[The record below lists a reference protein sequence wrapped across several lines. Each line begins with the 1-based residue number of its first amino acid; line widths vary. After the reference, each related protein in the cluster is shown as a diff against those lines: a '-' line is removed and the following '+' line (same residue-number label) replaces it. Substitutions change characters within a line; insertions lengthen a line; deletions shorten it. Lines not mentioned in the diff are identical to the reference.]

1 MDSAKASAHSTSV
14 LTKLSKGIVNFVKQ
28 PRLLF
33 WLFIVLNLVP
43 NFCLLFTEP
52 LSGLGKTILIL
63 LPLGVYMVVF
73 SLFKRAGLMQLIL
86 IPVLIL
92 HAFQLVLF
100 YLFGESVIAVD
111 MFLNLPTTNASEAG
125 ELLGNI
131 WPSIIIVCVL
141 YIPVIVLA
149 SIAVHHKVRRTA
161 VFRKHMITWGIIFF
175 IIGSGLVAFE
185 KHRDNTY
192 EVKTDI
198 YPANVMYNLYYA
210 GVKWNRSMNYPVTS
224 KDFVYH
230 ATRDSVHQRREIYVL
245 VIGEAG
251 RAENW
256 ELWGYQRET
265 NPLLK
270 NEDNL
275 ILYKDA
281 LTQSNTTHKSVP
293 LILSAADACHYEY
306 LYTHKSIV
314 TAFKEAGFKT
324 IFLSNQTPNRSFTDY
339 FAAEADIHVNVRPQA
354 DGGLIT
360 VNKFD
365 GEMLPLIQQYVDS
378 LSENLFIVFHTYG
391 SHFNYKER
399 YPEEFAKFQPANAT
413 EVEYKN
419 KDQLI
424 NAYDNSVLYTDYFLH
439 SLIGILKNSEADA
452 TMIYS
457 PDHGEDLLDDN
468 RKRFLHASPIPTYY
482 QIHIPFLMWFS
493 ENYIDARPEKYEV
506 ARYNSSA
513 PISSNAS
520 IFHTLLNLHGF
531 LACVSVLLAAY
542 FISSSD
548 WLMSEYLR
556 IESRFLVN
564 LNEKHMRKH
573 RESAPDDS
581 RTWFDEDLQLVYYDL
596 QNDSSIIGKTL
607 RSLGFRESYGCN
619 VLQLLGSNRT
629 VDMPGGEQIVE
640 KGDKLLLIGTAS
652 QLQVFDAAVRQR
664 SLGLERCDLP
674 QSLREFML
682 DNHQNKP
689 EQQFLSLAITIDKH
703 SPILGTSLKAADLR
717 NKWSCLVVGL
727 ERGAFTITNPHVSL
741 VFEENDLLWVLG
753 KQKMMNI
760 LIREEIL

>member
-1 MDSAKASAHSTSV
+1 M
-14 LTKLSKGIVNFVKQ
+14 I
-28 PRLLF
+28 
-33 WLFIVLNLVP
+33 
-43 NFCLLFTEP
+43 
-52 LSGLGKTILIL
+52 
-63 LPLGVYMVVF
+63 VF
-73 SLFKRAGLMQLIL
+73 SLFKRAGIMQLIL

-131 WPSIIIVCVL
+131 VCVL
-141 YIPVIVLA
+141 YIPVIALA

-161 VFRKHMITWGIIFF
+161 VFRKHMITWGIILF

-185 KHRDNTY
+185 KHRDNSY

-210 GVKWNRSMNYPVTS
+210 CVKWNRSMNYPITS
-224 KDFVYH
+224 KDFTYE
-230 ATRDSVHQRREIYVL
+230 ASRDSVHQRREIYVL

-256 ELWGYQRET
+256 NLWGYHRET

-270 NEDNL
+270 TEDNL
-275 ILYKDA
+275 VLYKDA

-339 FAAEADIHVNVRPQA
+339 FAEEADIHINVRPQA

-365 GEMLPLIQQYVDS
+365 GEMLPLLQQYVDS
-378 LSENLFIVFHTYG
+378 LQENLFIVFHSYG

-424 NAYDNSVLYTDYFLH
+424 NAYDNSILYTDYFLH
-439 SLIGILKNSEADA
+439 SLIGILKNSGADA

-493 ENYIDARPEKYEV
+493 DNYIEARPEKYEV
-506 ARYNSSA
+506 ARYNSNA

-520 IFHTLLNLHGF
+520 IFHTLLEMAEINTP
-531 LACVSVLLAAY
+531 Y
-542 FISSSD
+542 FDASYS
-548 WLMSEYLR
+548 
-556 IESRFLVN
+556 LVN
-564 LNEKHMRKH
+564 PGFTRRPRMYLGDHDQPVN
-573 RESAPDDS
+573 
-581 RTWFDEDLQLVYYDL
+581 YY
-596 QNDSSIIGKTL
+596 
-607 RSLGFRESYGCN
+607 E
-619 VLQLLGSNRT
+619 
-629 VDMPGGEQIVE
+629 
-640 KGDKLLLIGTAS
+640 
-652 QLQVFDAAVRQR
+652 
-664 SLGLERCDLP
+664 
-674 QSLREFML
+674 
-682 DNHQNKP
+682 
-689 EQQFLSLAITIDKH
+689 
-703 SPILGTSLKAADLR
+703 
-717 NKWSCLVVGL
+717 VGL
-727 ERGAFTITNPHVSL
+727 KKQDKEMILKRGMDHSI
-741 VFEENDLLWVLG
+741 
-753 KQKMMNI
+753 
-760 LIREEIL
+760 

>member
-1 MDSAKASAHSTSV
+1 MDSVKASAHSTSV
-14 LTKLSKGIVNFVKQ
+14 LTKLSRGVVNFVKK
-28 PRLLF
+28 PKLLF
-33 WLFIVLNLVP
+33 WLFIALNLVP

-52 LSGLGKTILIL
+52 LSGLGKLIL
-63 LPLGVYMVVF
+63 VLVPLSIYMIVF
-73 SLFKRAGLMQLIL
+73 SLFKRAGIMQLIL

-141 YIPVIVLA
+141 YIPVIALA

-161 VFRKHMITWGIIFF
+161 VFRKHMITWGIILF

-185 KHRDNTY
+185 KHRDNSY

-210 GVKWNRSMNYPVTS
+210 CVKWNRSMNYPITS
-224 KDFVYH
+224 KDFTYE
-230 ATRDSVHQRREIYVL
+230 ASRDSVHQRREIYVL

-256 ELWGYQRET
+256 NLWGYHRET

-270 NEDNL
+270 TEDNL
-275 ILYKDA
+275 VLYKDA

-339 FAAEADIHVNVRPQA
+339 FAEEADIHINVRPQA

-365 GEMLPLIQQYVDS
+365 GEMLPLLQQYVDS
-378 LSENLFIVFHTYG
+378 LQENLFIVFHSYG

-424 NAYDNSVLYTDYFLH
+424 NAYDNSILYTDYFLH
-439 SLIGILKNSEADA
+439 SLIGILKNSGADA

-468 RKRFLHASPIPTYY
+468 RKRF
-482 QIHIPFLMWFS
+482 
-493 ENYIDARPEKYEV
+493 
-506 ARYNSSA
+506 
-513 PISSNAS
+513 
-520 IFHTLLNLHGF
+520 
-531 LACVSVLLAAY
+531 
-542 FISSSD
+542 
-548 WLMSEYLR
+548 
-556 IESRFLVN
+556 
-564 LNEKHMRKH
+564 
-573 RESAPDDS
+573 
-581 RTWFDEDLQLVYYDL
+581 
-596 QNDSSIIGKTL
+596 
-607 RSLGFRESYGCN
+607 
-619 VLQLLGSNRT
+619 
-629 VDMPGGEQIVE
+629 
-640 KGDKLLLIGTAS
+640 
-652 QLQVFDAAVRQR
+652 
-664 SLGLERCDLP
+664 
-674 QSLREFML
+674 
-682 DNHQNKP
+682 
-689 EQQFLSLAITIDKH
+689 
-703 SPILGTSLKAADLR
+703 
-717 NKWSCLVVGL
+717 
-727 ERGAFTITNPHVSL
+727 
-741 VFEENDLLWVLG
+741 
-753 KQKMMNI
+753 
-760 LIREEIL
+760 

>member
-1 MDSAKASAHSTSV
+1 MDSVKVSAHSTSV
-14 LTKLSKGIVNFVKQ
+14 LTKLSSGIVNFVKK
-28 PRLLF
+28 PKLLF
-33 WLFIVLNLVP
+33 WLFIALNLVP

-52 LSGLGKTILIL
+52 LSGLGKLILIL
-63 LPLGVYMVVF
+63 VPLSIYMILF
-73 SLFKRAGLMQLIL
+73 SLFRRAGIMQLIL
-86 IPVLIL
+86 IPVLVL

-131 WPSIIIVCVL
+131 WPSIIFVCVL
-141 YIPVIVLA
+141 YIPVIELA
-149 SIAVHHKVRRTA
+149 SIAEHHKVKRSA
-161 VFRKHMITWGIIFF
+161 VFRNQLITSGINY
-175 IIGSGLVAFE
+175 IIVDSVLVAYE
-185 KHRDNTY
+185 KHWDNSY

-210 GVKWNRSMNYPVTS
+210 CVKWNRSMNYPITS
-224 KDFVYH
+224 KDFTFE
-230 ATRDSVHQRREIYVL
+230 ASRDSVHQRREIYVL

-256 ELWGYQRET
+256 NLWGYHRET

-270 NEDNL
+270 TEDNL
-275 ILYKDA
+275 VLYKDA

-293 LILSAADACHYEY
+293 LILSAADACHYEF

-339 FAAEADIHVNVRPQA
+339 FAEEADIHVNVRPQA

-365 GEMLPLIQQYVDS
+365 GEMLPLLQQYVDS
-378 LSENLFIVFHTYG
+378 LQENLFVVFHSYG

-399 YPEEFAKFQPANAT
+399 YPEEFARFQPANAT

-424 NAYDNSVLYTDYFLH
+424 NAYDNSILYTDYFLH
-439 SLIGILKNSEADA
+439 SLIGILKNSGADA

-493 ENYIDARPEKYEV
+493 DNYIKARPEKFEV
-506 ARYNSSA
+506 ARYNSNA

-520 IFHTLLNLHGF
+520 IFHTLLEMAEINTP
-531 LACVSVLLAAY
+531 Y
-542 FISSSD
+542 FDASYS
-548 WLMSEYLR
+548 
-556 IESRFLVN
+556 LVN
-564 LNEKHMRKH
+564 PEFVRRPRMYLGDHDQPVN
-573 RESAPDDS
+573 
-581 RTWFDEDLQLVYYDL
+581 YY
-596 QNDSSIIGKTL
+596 
-607 RSLGFRESYGCN
+607 E
-619 VLQLLGSNRT
+619 
-629 VDMPGGEQIVE
+629 
-640 KGDKLLLIGTAS
+640 
-652 QLQVFDAAVRQR
+652 
-664 SLGLERCDLP
+664 
-674 QSLREFML
+674 
-682 DNHQNKP
+682 
-689 EQQFLSLAITIDKH
+689 
-703 SPILGTSLKAADLR
+703 
-717 NKWSCLVVGL
+717 VGL
-727 ERGAFTITNPHVSL
+727 KKEDKEMILKRGMDHSI
-741 VFEENDLLWVLG
+741 
-753 KQKMMNI
+753 Q
-760 LIREEIL
+760 

>member
-1 MDSAKASAHSTSV
+1 MLHQINLLFRRF
-14 LTKLSKGIVNFVKQ
+14 LTDARQLFRFFVIVNLI
-28 PRLLF
+28 PCILL
-33 WLFIVLNLVP
+33 V
-43 NFCLLFTEP
+43 FTEP
-52 LSGLGKTILIL
+52 YSFMGKVILVTF
-63 LPLGVYMVVF
+63 PLGMYLFVF
-73 SLFKRAGLMQLIL
+73 SWLKNIGLMQLIL
-86 IPVLIL
+86 IPQLIFN
-92 HAFQLVLF
+92 AFQIVLF

-149 SIAVHHKVRRTA
+149 SIAVHHKVKRTA
-161 VFRKHMITWGIIFF
+161 VFRKQMITWGIIFF
-175 IIGSGLVAFE
+175 IVGSGLVAFE
-185 KHRDNTY
+185 KHRDNSY

-210 GVKWNRSMNYPVTS
+210 CVKWNRSMNYPITS
-224 KDFVYH
+224 KDFTFE
-230 ATRDSVHQRREIYVL
+230 ASRDSVHQRREIYVL

-256 ELWGYQRET
+256 NLWGYHRET

-270 NEDNL
+270 TEDNL
-275 ILYKDA
+275 VLYKDA

-293 LILSAADACHYEY
+293 LILSAADACHYEF

-339 FAAEADIHVNVRPQA
+339 FAEEADIHVNVRPQA

-365 GEMLPLIQQYVDS
+365 GEMLPLLQQYVDS
-378 LSENLFIVFHTYG
+378 LQENLFVVFHSYG

-399 YPEEFAKFQPANAT
+399 YPEEFARFQPANAT

-424 NAYDNSVLYTDYFLH
+424 NAYDNSILYTDYFLH
-439 SLIGILKNSEADA
+439 SLIGILKNSGADA

-493 ENYIDARPEKYEV
+493 DNYIKARPEKFEV
-506 ARYNSSA
+506 ARYNSNA

-520 IFHTLLNLHGF
+520 IFHTLLEMAEINTP
-531 LACVSVLLAAY
+531 Y
-542 FISSSD
+542 FDASYS
-548 WLMSEYLR
+548 
-556 IESRFLVN
+556 LVN
-564 LNEKHMRKH
+564 PEFVRRPRMYLGDHDQPVN
-573 RESAPDDS
+573 
-581 RTWFDEDLQLVYYDL
+581 YY
-596 QNDSSIIGKTL
+596 
-607 RSLGFRESYGCN
+607 E
-619 VLQLLGSNRT
+619 
-629 VDMPGGEQIVE
+629 
-640 KGDKLLLIGTAS
+640 
-652 QLQVFDAAVRQR
+652 
-664 SLGLERCDLP
+664 
-674 QSLREFML
+674 
-682 DNHQNKP
+682 
-689 EQQFLSLAITIDKH
+689 
-703 SPILGTSLKAADLR
+703 
-717 NKWSCLVVGL
+717 VGL
-727 ERGAFTITNPHVSL
+727 KKEDKEMILKRGMDHSI
-741 VFEENDLLWVLG
+741 
-753 KQKMMNI
+753 Q
-760 LIREEIL
+760 

>member
-1 MDSAKASAHSTSV
+1 MDSVKASVHSTSV
-14 LTKLSKGIVNFVKQ
+14 LTKLSRRVVNFVKK
-28 PRLLF
+28 PKLLF
-33 WLFIVLNLVP
+33 WLFIALNLVP

-52 LSGLGKTILIL
+52 LSGLGKLILIL
-63 LPLGVYMVVF
+63 VPLSIYMIVF
-73 SLFKRAGLMQLIL
+73 SLFKRAGIMQLIL

-141 YIPVIVLA
+141 YIPVIALA

-161 VFRKHMITWGIIFF
+161 VFRKHMITWGIILF

-185 KHRDNTY
+185 KHSDNSY

-210 GVKWNRSMNYPVTS
+210 CVKWNRSMNYPITS
-224 KDFVYH
+224 KDFTYE
-230 ATRDSVHQRREIYVL
+230 ASRDSVHQRREIYVL

-256 ELWGYQRET
+256 NLWGYHRET

-270 NEDNL
+270 TEDNL
-275 ILYKDA
+275 VLYKDA

-339 FAAEADIHVNVRPQA
+339 FAEEADIHINVRPQA

-365 GEMLPLIQQYVDS
+365 GEMLPLLQQYVDS
-378 LSENLFIVFHTYG
+378 LQENLFIVFHSYG

-424 NAYDNSVLYTDYFLH
+424 NAYDNSILYTDYFLH
-439 SLIGILKNSEADA
+439 SLIGILKNSGADA

-493 ENYIDARPEKYEV
+493 DNYIDARPRMYEV

-520 IFHTLLNLHGF
+520 IFHTLLNM
-531 LACVSVLLAAY
+531 AEIQTPY
-542 FISSSD
+542 FDSTYS
-548 WLMSEYLR
+548 
-556 IESRFLVN
+556 LVN
-564 LNEKHMRKH
+564 PGFVRRPRMYLGDHDQPVN
-573 RESAPDDS
+573 
-581 RTWFDEDLQLVYYDL
+581 YY
-596 QNDSSIIGKTL
+596 
-607 RSLGFRESYGCN
+607 E
-619 VLQLLGSNRT
+619 
-629 VDMPGGEQIVE
+629 
-640 KGDKLLLIGTAS
+640 
-652 QLQVFDAAVRQR
+652 
-664 SLGLERCDLP
+664 
-674 QSLREFML
+674 
-682 DNHQNKP
+682 
-689 EQQFLSLAITIDKH
+689 
-703 SPILGTSLKAADLR
+703 
-717 NKWSCLVVGL
+717 VGL
-727 ERGAFTITNPHVSL
+727 KKQDKEMILKRGMDCSI
-741 VFEENDLLWVLG
+741 E
-753 KQKMMNI
+753 
-760 LIREEIL
+760 